1 MASPNS
7 STPGPFDGPQW
18 PHLAP
23 RGLYVAVAVLMGLVV
38 ASASLLNGLVIVVS
52 IRHRRLRSP
61 LNHIL
66 VNLAV
71 ANLLVTLSGSSV
83 SLASNIR
90 GFFAFGERL
99 CQLEG
104 FMPLCVPPGIVG
116 LWSLAILALER
127 YLVVCRPLAGF
138 QFQHR
143 HAASGCAFTW
153 GWSLLWTTPP
163 LLGWS
168 SYVPEANNPLLQAA
182 LWKFPT
188 TGHSAAVPVGASI
201 TQLTASPSLAQPQPI
216 PLAPGHPKSP
226 MADPQPL
233 GMEVWQVWG
242 LRTSCGPNWYTGGSN
257 NSSYILAL
265 FVTCFVMP
273 LSLILFSYT
282 NLLLTLRAA
291 AAQQRE
297 AGTTQQAEREVTRMV
312 VAMVVAFLA
321 CWLPYTTFALVVATH
336 KDIVIQP
343 ALASLPSYFSKTATF
358 QSCLLGM
365 LCCGHH
371 PRAMGKTSPAAP
383 SPQVAAEGL
392 RNKVTPS
399 HPV

>member
-1 MASPNS
+1 MDSPNS

-18 PHLAP
+18 PHQGP

-38 ASASLLNGLVIVVS
+38 ASASVLNGLVIVVS

-83 SLASNIR
+83 SLSNNIR

-104 FMPLCVPPGIVG
+104 FMVSLTGIVG

-127 YLVVCRPLAGF
+127 YLVVCRPLGEF
-138 QFQHR
+138 RFGHR

-168 SYVPEANNPLLQAA
+168 SYVPE
-182 LWKFPT
+182 
-188 TGHSAAVPVGASI
+188 
-201 TQLTASPSLAQPQPI
+201 
-216 PLAPGHPKSP
+216 
-226 MADPQPL
+226 
-233 GMEVWQVWG
+233 G

-282 NLLLTLRAA
+282 NLLLTLRAH
-291 AAQQRE
+291 RE
-297 AGTTQQAEREVTRMV
+297 ADTTQQAEREVTRMV
-312 VAMVVAFLA
+312 VAMVVAFLT
-321 CWLPYTTFALVVATH
+321 CWLPYTTFALVVATN

-343 ALASLPSYFSKTATF
+343 ALASLPSYFSKTATVYNPIIYF

-365 LCCGHH
+365 LCCGYH
-371 PRAMGKTSPAAP
+371 PRGMGKTSPAAP
-383 SPQVAAEGL
+383 SAQVAAEGL
-392 RNKVTPS
+392 RNKVTPC

>member
-1 MASPNS
+1 SMESSQEPPNNG
-7 STPGPFDGPQW
+7 TPGPFDGPQW
-18 PHLAP
+18 PHQAP
-23 RGLYVAVAVLMGLVV
+23 RATYLAVAVLMGLVV

-52 IRHRRLRSP
+52 VRHKKLRSP
-61 LNHIL
+61 LNYIL

-71 ANLLVTLSGSSV
+71 ANLLVTLCGSSV
-83 SLASNIR
+83 SLSNNIS
-90 GFFAFGERL
+90 GFFVFGKRL
-99 CQLEG
+99 CELEG
-104 FMPLCVPPGIVG
+104 FMVSLTGIVG

-127 YLVVCRPLAGF
+127 YLVVCRPLGDF
-138 QFQHR
+138 RFQHR
-143 HAASGCAFTW
+143 HAANGCAFTW

-163 LLGWS
+163 LLGWC
-168 SYVPEANNPLLQAA
+168 SYVPE
-182 LWKFPT
+182 
-188 TGHSAAVPVGASI
+188 
-201 TQLTASPSLAQPQPI
+201 
-216 PLAPGHPKSP
+216 
-226 MADPQPL
+226 
-233 GMEVWQVWG
+233 G

-297 AGTTQQAEREVTRMV
+297 SDTTQQAEREVTRMV
-312 VAMVVAFLA
+312 VAMVVAFLT
-321 CWLPYTTFALVVATH
+321 CWLPYATFALVVATS
-336 KDIVIQP
+336 KDIIIQP
-343 ALASLPSYFSKTATF
+343 ALASLPSYFSKTATVYNPIIYVFMNKQF

-365 LCCGHH
+365 LCCGYH
-371 PRAMGKTSPAAP
+371 PRGMGKTSPAAP
-383 SPQVAAEGL
+383 GGAQVATEGL